1 MEAKEVRFWAI
12 VELMGH
18 QKIAG
23 ELSEFVMGGSSFIRV
38 DVPETESQPS
48 YTRFLTDKAIYAIN
62 PVTEEV
68 AKLKAEQL
76 QNRPIESWDFQ
87 SMLKKQLQL
96 EGKIIVPAA
105 GNVVTVESVY
115 TPSAED
121 LEEDD
126 DMCQF

>member
-1 MEAKEVRFWAI
+1 MEKETRFWAI

-38 DVPETESQPS
+38 DVPDTESQPS

-62 PVTEEV
+62 PVTELV
-68 AKLKAEQL
+68 ARFKAEQL
-76 QNRPIESWDFQ
+76 QSRPIESWDFQ
-87 SMLKKQLQL
+87 SMMTKQLQL
-96 EGKIIVPAA
+96 EGKMVVPAS

-115 TPSAED
+115 APDMND
-121 LEEDD
+121 LDD
-126 DMCQF
+126 DDLHPF